1 MLSLINI
8 KKVFGNEVVLN
19 NLSGNFQQGLNFIYG
34 PSGSG
39 KTTLLN
45 IISGMDQNFEGEV
58 YFKHQSIKNFTEKE
72 LSNYYYNSIG
82 FIWQNYRLIEYL
94 SVECNIDLVLSLSN
108 LNKVERK
115 MKVTK
120 VLDELGISGLAKMKV
135 AKLSGGQKQRVAIAR
150 ALVKDPE
157 IIIADEP
164 TKALD
169 PLSAKKIMT
178 ELKKIA
184 KERVVI
190 IVTHDKG
197 LIGENS
203 NVYRIEQGQLK
214 LEEQSKQSS
223 KNAKKKNTLVK
234 PPHLSLKNCIYQSF
248 NILKGAAI
256 YSILTIILLILS
268 SFFLLIN
275 LSGEIEEKQD
285 DNFSRLVEERG
296 ETIKDIS
303 IAKESTGGGSSGSL
317 KQDTSG
323 VVDLLKDDPR
333 VEFMAAQEIVGNLK
347 ISIGDVVKNYEVQ
360 DSFNL
365 PAITKL
371 IDGRYPSIGKT
382 EVAVPKRLL
391 DLLGLKP
398 SDVIGKNLNMTGLI
412 DVNPKIGSNEITGSK
427 VSLDDVK
434 VVGVIENNPKGG
446 AITSTLGRRDGKL
459 TDGPLLF
466 SVEAIKKMRQQTGVE
481 KSMSY
486 NIRAK
491 TLEDVLPI
499 VNTLQESGLQ
509 PAGDFS
515 MIEDMLQLRK
525 KNEEQGATI
534 SLIFFILSLTISI
547 VLALFN
553 FYIKKSEFVFFK
565 FNGFSNKNILSLTI
579 SEYFILGIMSSILFL
594 LSFPLLSLLS
604 QKIFNI
610 YIVSTNN
617 LVLVLLLPF
626 VQSIL
631 ISVLSYL
638 LFLKIS
644 SANKMKQGDS
654 NDSFK

>member
-1 MLSLINI
+1 MLSLKKI
-8 KKVFGNEVVLN
+8 KRVFGKEVVLN
-19 NLSGNFQQGLNFIYG
+19 NLSGDFQKGLNFIYG

-45 IISGMDQNFEGEV
+45 IISGMDQNFEGDV
-58 YFKHQSIKNFTEKE
+58 YFNNQSIKKFTRKE

-82 FIWQNYRLIEYL
+82 FIWQDYQLIEYL
-94 SVECNIDLVLSLSN
+94 SVECNIDLALSLSN

-115 MKVTK
+115 MKVAK
-120 VLDELGISGLAKMKV
+120 VLDELGISGLAKMEV
-135 AKLSGGQKQRVAIAR
+135 SKLSGGQKQRVAIAR

-157 IIIADEP
+157 IILADEP

-169 PLSAKKIMT
+169 PLASKKIMT
-178 ELKKIA
+178 ELQKIA

-214 LEEQSKQSS
+214 LVEQSKQNS
-223 KNAKKKNTLVK
+223 KDSEKKKPLIK
-234 PPHLSLKNCIYQSF
+234 PPYLSLRNCISQSF
-248 NILKGAAI
+248 NILKGASI
-256 YSILTIILLILS
+256 YSILTISLLILS
-268 SFFLLIN
+268 SFFMLIN

-285 DNFSRLVEERG
+285 GNFSRLVEERG

-303 IAKESTGGGSSGSL
+303 LPKESTGNGSSSSL
-317 KQDTSG
+317 KQDVSG
-323 VVDLLKDDPR
+323 AVDLLKDDPR
-333 VEFMAAQEIVGNLK
+333 VDFMAALEIVGNLK

-360 DSFNL
+360 DSFNY

-371 IDGRYPSIGKT
+371 IAGRYPSIGET

-398 SDVIGKNLNMTGLI
+398 SEVIGKNLNMTGLI
-412 DVNPKIGSNEITGSK
+412 DVNPKIGSDEITGAK
-427 VSLDDVK
+427 VALDDVK

-446 AITSTLGRRDGKL
+446 AITSTLGRHDGKL

-466 SVEAIKKMRQQTGVE
+466 SVESIKKMRQQAGVE

-491 TLEDVLPI
+491 TLDDILPI
-499 VNTLQESGLQ
+499 VNTLQKSGLQ
-509 PAGDFS
+509 PSGDFS
-515 MIEDMLQLRK
+515 MIEDMLRLRK

-553 FYIKKSEFVFFK
+553 FHLKKSEFVFFK

-579 SEYFILGIMSSILFL
+579 SEYFMLGMMSSILFL

-604 QKIFNI
+604 QKFFNI
-610 YIVSTNN
+610 YVVSTNN

-638 LFLKIS
+638 LFLKINP
-644 SANKMKQGDS
+644 ATKMKQGDP

>member
-58 YFKHQSIKNFTEKE
+58 YFNHQSIKNFTEKE

-82 FIWQNYRLIEYL
+82 FIWQDYRLIEYL

-169 PLSAKKIMT
+169 PLAAKKIMT

-214 LEEQSKQSS
+214 LEEPSKQSS

-268 SFFLLIN
+268 SFFMLIN

-285 DNFSRLVEERG
+285 NNFNRLVEERG

-333 VEFMAAQEIVGNLK
+333 VEFMTAQEIVGNLK

-371 IDGRYPSIGKT
+371 IAGRYPSIGKT

-391 DLLGLKP
+391 DLLDLKP

-617 LVLVLLLPF
+617 LVLALLLPF

-638 LFLKIS
+638 LFLRIS

>member
-8 KKVFGNEVVLN
+8 KKIFGNEVVLN

-58 YFKHQSIKNFTEKE
+58 YFNHQSIKNFTEKE

-82 FIWQNYRLIEYL
+82 FIWQDYRLIEYL

-169 PLSAKKIMT
+169 PLAAKKIMT

-268 SFFLLIN
+268 SFFMLIN

-285 DNFSRLVEERG
+285 NNFNRLVEERG

-333 VEFMAAQEIVGNLK
+333 VEFMTAQEIVGNLK

-371 IDGRYPSIGKT
+371 IAGRYPSIGKT

-391 DLLGLKP
+391 DLLDLKP

-565 FNGFSNKNILSLTI
+565 FNGFSNKKILSLTI

-617 LVLVLLLPF
+617 LVLALLLPF

-638 LFLKIS
+638 LFLRIS

>member
-58 YFKHQSIKNFTEKE
+58 YFNHQSIKNFTEKE

-82 FIWQNYRLIEYL
+82 FIWQDYRLIEYL

-169 PLSAKKIMT
+169 PLAAKKIMT

-268 SFFLLIN
+268 SFFMLIN

-285 DNFSRLVEERG
+285 DNFNRLVEERG

-333 VEFMAAQEIVGNLK
+333 VEFMTAQEIVGNLK

-371 IDGRYPSIGKT
+371 IAGRYPSIGKT

-391 DLLGLKP
+391 DLLDLKP

-617 LVLVLLLPF
+617 LVLALLLPF

-638 LFLKIS
+638 LFLRIS
-644 SANKMKQGDS
+644 FANKMKQGDS

>member
-1 MLSLINI
+1 MLSLIEI
-8 KKVFGNEVVLN
+8 KKVFGNEIVLN
-19 NLSGNFQQGLNFIYG
+19 HLSGDFQKGLNFIYG

-45 IISGMDQNFEGEV
+45 IISGMDQNFEGDV
-58 YFKHQSIKNFTEKE
+58 YFNNQSMKRFTKKE
-72 LSNYYYNSIG
+72 LSDYYYNSIG
-82 FIWQNYRLIEYL
+82 FIWQDYQLIEYL

-108 LNKVERK
+108 LNKAERK
-115 MKVTK
+115 MKVAK
-120 VLDELGISGLAKMKV
+120 VLEELGISGLAKMKV

-169 PLSAKKIMT
+169 LLAANKIMT

-184 KERVVI
+184 KERIVI

-197 LIGENS
+197 LIEKDA
-203 NVYRIEQGQLK
+203 NVYSMEQGQLK
-214 LEEQSKQSS
+214 LVGQSKQHS
-223 KNAKKKNTLVK
+223 KDDGKNNRLNK
-234 PPHLSLKNCIYQSF
+234 PPYLSLKNCISQSF
-248 NILKGAAI
+248 NILKGASI

-268 SFFLLIN
+268 SFFMLIN
-275 LSGEIEEKQD
+275 LSGEIKEKQD
-285 DNFSRLVEERG
+285 DNFSRLVKERG

-303 IAKESTGGGSSGSL
+303 LSKESTGGGPSCSL

-323 VVDLLKDDPR
+323 AVDLLKDDPR
-333 VEFMAAQEIVGNLK
+333 VDFVAPLEIVGDLK
-347 ISIGDVVKNYEVQ
+347 LNVGDLIKNYEVK
-360 DSFNL
+360 DSFNF

-371 IDGRYPSIGKT
+371 IAGRYPSIGEI

-398 SDVIGKNLNMTGLI
+398 TDVIGKNLNMTGLI

-427 VSLDDVK
+427 VSLNDVK

-466 SVEAIKKMRQQTGVE
+466 SVEAIKKMRQQAGIE
-481 KSMSY
+481 KSISY
-486 NIRAK
+486 NVRAK
-491 TLEDVLPI
+491 TLDDILPI
-499 VNTLQESGLQ
+499 VNKLQQSGLQ
-509 PAGDFS
+509 PSGHFS
-515 MIEDMLQLRK
+515 MIEDMLRLRK
-525 KNEEQGATI
+525 KNEEQGVTI
-534 SLIFFILSLTISI
+534 SLIFFLLSLTISI

-553 FYIKKSEFVFFK
+553 FYIKKSEFRFFK
-565 FNGFSNKNILSLTI
+565 FNGFSNKNILSLII
-579 SEYFILGIMSSILFL
+579 SEYFILGIMSSLLFL
-594 LSFPLLSLLS
+594 ITFPMLSLLS
-604 QKIFNI
+604 QKLFSI

-626 VQSIL
+626 VQSII
-631 ISVLSYL
+631 ISILSYL
-638 LFLKIS
+638 LFLKT
-644 SANKMKQGDS
+644 NPTHKMKQGDS
-654 NDSFK
+654 NDLLK

>member
-8 KKVFGNEVVLN
+8 KKIFGNEVVLN

-58 YFKHQSIKNFTEKE
+58 YFNHQSIKNFTEKE

-82 FIWQNYRLIEYL
+82 FIWQDYRLIEYL

-169 PLSAKKIMT
+169 PLAAKKIMT

-268 SFFLLIN
+268 SFFMLIN

-285 DNFSRLVEERG
+285 NNFNRLVEERG

-333 VEFMAAQEIVGNLK
+333 VEFMTAQEIVGNLK

-371 IDGRYPSIGKT
+371 IAGRYPSIGKT

-391 DLLGLKP
+391 DLLDLKP

-565 FNGFSNKNILSLTI
+565 FNGFSNKKILSLTI

-610 YIVSTNN
+610 YIVST
-617 LVLVLLLPF
+617 
-626 VQSIL
+626 
-631 ISVLSYL
+631 
-638 LFLKIS
+638 
-644 SANKMKQGDS
+644 
-654 NDSFK
+654 

>member
-1 MLSLINI
+1 MLSLKKI
-8 KKVFGNEVVLN
+8 KRVFGKEVVLN
-19 NLSGNFQQGLNFIYG
+19 NLSGDFQKGLNFIYG

-45 IISGMDQNFEGEV
+45 IISGMDQNFEGDV
-58 YFKHQSIKNFTEKE
+58 YFNNQSIKKFTRKE

-82 FIWQNYRLIEYL
+82 FIWQDYQLIEYL
-94 SVECNIDLVLSLSN
+94 SVECNIDLALSLSN

-115 MKVTK
+115 MNVAK

-157 IIIADEP
+157 IILADEP

-169 PLSAKKIMT
+169 PLASKKIMT
-178 ELKKIA
+178 ELQKIA

-214 LEEQSKQSS
+214 LVEQSKQNS
-223 KNAKKKNTLVK
+223 KDSEKKKPLIK
-234 PPHLSLKNCIYQSF
+234 SPYLSLRNCISQSF
-248 NILKGAAI
+248 NILKGASI
-256 YSILTIILLILS
+256 YSILTISLLILS
-268 SFFLLIN
+268 SFFMLIN

-285 DNFSRLVEERG
+285 GNFSRLVEERG

-303 IAKESTGGGSSGSL
+303 LPKESTGNGSSSSL
-317 KQDTSG
+317 KQDVSG
-323 VVDLLKDDPR
+323 AVDLLKDDPR
-333 VEFMAAQEIVGNLK
+333 VDFMAALEIVGNLK

-360 DSFNL
+360 DSFNY

-371 IDGRYPSIGKT
+371 IAGRYPSIGET

-398 SDVIGKNLNMTGLI
+398 SEVIGKNLNMTGLI
-412 DVNPKIGSNEITGSK
+412 DVNPKIGSDEITGSK
-427 VSLDDVK
+427 VALDDVK

-446 AITSTLGRRDGKL
+446 AITSTLGRHDGKL

-466 SVEAIKKMRQQTGVE
+466 SVESIKKMRQQAGVE

-491 TLEDVLPI
+491 TLDDILPI
-499 VNTLQESGLQ
+499 VNTLQKSGLQ
-509 PAGDFS
+509 PSGDFS
-515 MIEDMLQLRK
+515 MIEDMLRLRK

-553 FYIKKSEFVFFK
+553 FHLKKSEFVFFK

-579 SEYFILGIMSSILFL
+579 SEYFMLGMMSSILFL

-604 QKIFNI
+604 QKFFNI
-610 YIVSTNN
+610 YVVSTNN

-638 LFLKIS
+638 LFLKINP
-644 SANKMKQGDS
+644 ATKMKQGDP

>member
-169 PLSAKKIMT
+169 PLAAKKIMT

-371 IDGRYPSIGKT
+371 IAGRYPSIGKT

-391 DLLGLKP
+391 DLLGLKA

-412 DVNPKIGSNEITGSK
+412 AVRPKIGSNEIEGSK

-466 SVEAIKKMRQQTGVE
+466 SVEAIKKMRQQAGVE

-486 NIRAK
+486 SIRAK
-491 TLEDVLPI
+491 TLEDVIPI

-509 PAGDFS
+509 SAGDFS

-534 SLIFFILSLTISI
+534 SLIFLILSLTISI

-644 SANKMKQGDS
+644 FANKMKQGDS

>member
-45 IISGMDQNFEGEV
+45 IISGMDQNFQGEV
-58 YFKHQSIKNFTEKE
+58 YFNHQSIKNFTEKE

-82 FIWQNYRLIEYL
+82 FIWQDYRLIEYL

-169 PLSAKKIMT
+169 PLAAKKIMT

-268 SFFLLIN
+268 SFFMLIN

-285 DNFSRLVEERG
+285 NNFNRLVEERG

-333 VEFMAAQEIVGNLK
+333 VEFMTAQEIVGNLK

-371 IDGRYPSIGKT
+371 IAGRYPSIGKT

-391 DLLGLKP
+391 DLLDLKP

-509 PAGDFS
+509 SAGDFS

-617 LVLVLLLPF
+617 LVLALLLPF

-638 LFLKIS
+638 LFLRIS
-644 SANKMKQGDS
+644 SANK
-654 NDSFK
+654 

>member
-45 IISGMDQNFEGEV
+45 IISGMDQNFQGEV
-58 YFKHQSIKNFTEKE
+58 YFNHQSIKNFTEKE

-82 FIWQNYRLIEYL
+82 FIWQDYRLIEYL

-169 PLSAKKIMT
+169 PLAAKKIMT

-268 SFFLLIN
+268 SFFMLIN

-285 DNFSRLVEERG
+285 NNFNRLVEERG

-333 VEFMAAQEIVGNLK
+333 VEFMTAQEIVGNLK

-371 IDGRYPSIGKT
+371 IAGRYPSIGKT

-391 DLLGLKP
+391 DLLDLKP
-398 SDVIGKNLNMTGLI
+398 SDVIGENLNMTGLI

-509 PAGDFS
+509 SAGDFS

-617 LVLVLLLPF
+617 LVLALLLPF

-631 ISVLSYL
+631 ISV
-638 LFLKIS
+638 
-644 SANKMKQGDS
+644 
-654 NDSFK
+654 

>member
-8 KKVFGNEVVLN
+8 KKIFGNEVVLN

-58 YFKHQSIKNFTEKE
+58 YFNHQSIKNFTEKE

-82 FIWQNYRLIEYL
+82 FIWQDYRLIEYL

-169 PLSAKKIMT
+169 PLAAKKIMT

-223 KNAKKKNTLVK
+223 KNAKKKNALVK

-268 SFFLLIN
+268 SFFMLIN

-285 DNFSRLVEERG
+285 NNFNRLVEERG

-333 VEFMAAQEIVGNLK
+333 VEFMTAQEIVGNLK

-371 IDGRYPSIGKT
+371 IAGRYPSIGKT

-391 DLLGLKP
+391 DLLDLKP

-565 FNGFSNKNILSLTI
+565 FNGFSNKKILSLTI

-617 LVLVLLLPF
+617 LVLALLLPF

-638 LFLKIS
+638 LFLRIS

>member
-45 IISGMDQNFEGEV
+45 IISGMDQNFQGEV
-58 YFKHQSIKNFTEKE
+58 YFNHQSIKNFTEKE

-82 FIWQNYRLIEYL
+82 FIWQDYRLIEYL

-169 PLSAKKIMT
+169 PLAAKKIMT

-268 SFFLLIN
+268 SFFMLIN

-285 DNFSRLVEERG
+285 NNFNRLVEERG

-333 VEFMAAQEIVGNLK
+333 VEFMTAQEIVGNLK

-371 IDGRYPSIGKT
+371 IAGRYPSIGKT

-391 DLLGLKP
+391 DLLDLKP

-509 PAGDFS
+509 SAGDFS

-617 LVLVLLLPF
+617 LVL
-626 VQSIL
+626 
-631 ISVLSYL
+631 
-638 LFLKIS
+638 
-644 SANKMKQGDS
+644 A
-654 NDSFK
+654 

>member
-1 MLSLINI
+1 MNI
-8 KKVFGNEVVLN
+8 KKIFGNEVVLN

-58 YFKHQSIKNFTEKE
+58 YFNHQSIKNFTEKE

-82 FIWQNYRLIEYL
+82 FIWQDYRLIEYL

-169 PLSAKKIMT
+169 PLAAKKIMT

-268 SFFLLIN
+268 SFFMLIN

-285 DNFSRLVEERG
+285 NNFNRLVEERG

-333 VEFMAAQEIVGNLK
+333 VEFMTAQEIVGNLK

-371 IDGRYPSIGKT
+371 IAGRYPSIGKT

-391 DLLGLKP
+391 DLLDLKP

-565 FNGFSNKNILSLTI
+565 FNGFSNKKILSLTI

-617 LVLVLLLPF
+617 LVLALLLPF

-638 LFLKIS
+638 LFLRIS

>member
-45 IISGMDQNFEGEV
+45 IISGMDQNFQGEV
-58 YFKHQSIKNFTEKE
+58 YFNHQSIKNFTEKE

-82 FIWQNYRLIEYL
+82 FIWQDYRLIEYL

-169 PLSAKKIMT
+169 PLAAKKIMT

-268 SFFLLIN
+268 SFFMLIN

-285 DNFSRLVEERG
+285 NNFNRLVEERG

-333 VEFMAAQEIVGNLK
+333 VEFMTAQEIVGNLK

-371 IDGRYPSIGKT
+371 IAGRYPSIGKT

-391 DLLGLKP
+391 DLLDLKP
-398 SDVIGKNLNMTGLI
+398 SDVIGENLNMTGLI

-509 PAGDFS
+509 SAGDFS

-617 LVLVLLLPF
+617 LVLALLLPF
-626 VQSIL
+626 VQS
-631 ISVLSYL
+631 
-638 LFLKIS
+638 
-644 SANKMKQGDS
+644 
-654 NDSFK
+654 

>member
-1 MLSLINI
+1 MNI

-45 IISGMDQNFEGEV
+45 IISGMDQNFQGEV
-58 YFKHQSIKNFTEKE
+58 YFNHQSIKNFTEKE

-82 FIWQNYRLIEYL
+82 FIWQDYRLIEYL

-169 PLSAKKIMT
+169 PLAAKKIMT

-268 SFFLLIN
+268 SFFMLIN

-285 DNFSRLVEERG
+285 NNFNRLVEERG

-333 VEFMAAQEIVGNLK
+333 VEFMTAQEIVGNLK

-371 IDGRYPSIGKT
+371 IAGRYPSIGKT

-391 DLLGLKP
+391 DLLDLKP
-398 SDVIGKNLNMTGLI
+398 SDVIGENLNMTGLI

-509 PAGDFS
+509 SAGDFS

-617 LVLVLLLPF
+617 LVLALLLPF

-638 LFLKIS
+638 LFLRIS

>member
-58 YFKHQSIKNFTEKE
+58 YFNHQSIKNFTEKE

-82 FIWQNYRLIEYL
+82 FIWQDYRLIEYL

-169 PLSAKKIMT
+169 PLAAKKIMT

-268 SFFLLIN
+268 SFFMLIN

-285 DNFSRLVEERG
+285 NNFNRLVEERG

-333 VEFMAAQEIVGNLK
+333 VEFMTAQEIVGNLK

-371 IDGRYPSIGKT
+371 IAGRYPSIGKT

-391 DLLGLKP
+391 DLLDLKP

-617 LVLVLLLPF
+617 LVLALLLPF

-638 LFLKIS
+638 LFLRIS

>member
-58 YFKHQSIKNFTEKE
+58 YFNHQSIKNFTEKE

-82 FIWQNYRLIEYL
+82 FIWQDYRLIEYL

-169 PLSAKKIMT
+169 PLAAKKIMT

-268 SFFLLIN
+268 SFFMLIN

-285 DNFSRLVEERG
+285 DNFNRLVEERG

-333 VEFMAAQEIVGNLK
+333 VEFMTAQEIVGNLK

-371 IDGRYPSIGKT
+371 IAGRYPSIGKT

-391 DLLGLKP
+391 DLLDLKP

-617 LVLVLLLPF
+617 LVLALLLPF

-638 LFLKIS
+638 LFLRIS

>member
-45 IISGMDQNFEGEV
+45 IISGMDQNFQGEV
-58 YFKHQSIKNFTEKE
+58 YFNHQSIKNFTEKE

-82 FIWQNYRLIEYL
+82 FIWQDYRLIEYL

-169 PLSAKKIMT
+169 PLAAKKIMT

-268 SFFLLIN
+268 SFFMLIN

-285 DNFSRLVEERG
+285 NNFNRLVEERG

-333 VEFMAAQEIVGNLK
+333 VEFMTAQEIVGNLK

-371 IDGRYPSIGKT
+371 IAGRYPSIGKT

-391 DLLGLKP
+391 DLLDLKP
-398 SDVIGKNLNMTGLI
+398 SDVIGENLNMTGLI

-509 PAGDFS
+509 SAGDFS

-617 LVLVLLLPF
+617 LVLALLLPF

-638 LFLKIS
+638 LFLRIS

>member
-45 IISGMDQNFEGEV
+45 IISGMDQNFQGEV
-58 YFKHQSIKNFTEKE
+58 YFNHQSIKNFTEKE

-82 FIWQNYRLIEYL
+82 FIWQDYRLIEYL

-169 PLSAKKIMT
+169 PLAAKKIMT

-268 SFFLLIN
+268 SFFMLIN

-285 DNFSRLVEERG
+285 NNFNRLVEERG

-333 VEFMAAQEIVGNLK
+333 VEFMTAQEIVGNLK

-371 IDGRYPSIGKT
+371 IAGRYPSIGKT

-391 DLLGLKP
+391 DLLDLKP

-509 PAGDFS
+509 SAGDFS

-579 SEYFILGIMSSILFL
+579 SEYFILVIMSSILFL

-617 LVLVLLLPF
+617 LVLALL
-626 VQSIL
+626 
-631 ISVLSYL
+631 
-638 LFLKIS
+638 
-644 SANKMKQGDS
+644 
-654 NDSFK
+654 

>member
-1 MLSLINI
+1 
-8 KKVFGNEVVLN
+8 
-19 NLSGNFQQGLNFIYG
+19 SGNFQQGLNFIYG

-45 IISGMDQNFEGEV
+45 IISGMDQNFQGEV
-58 YFKHQSIKNFTEKE
+58 YFNHQSIKNFTEKE

-82 FIWQNYRLIEYL
+82 FIWQDYRLIEYL

-169 PLSAKKIMT
+169 PLAAKKIMT

-268 SFFLLIN
+268 SFFMLIN

-285 DNFSRLVEERG
+285 NNFNRLVEERG

-333 VEFMAAQEIVGNLK
+333 VEFMTAQEIVGNLK

-371 IDGRYPSIGKT
+371 IAGRYPSIGKT

-391 DLLGLKP
+391 DLLDLKP
-398 SDVIGKNLNMTGLI
+398 SDVIGENLNMTGLI

-509 PAGDFS
+509 SAGDFS

-617 LVLVLLLPF
+617 LVLALLLPF

-638 LFLKIS
+638 LFLRIS

>member
-1 MLSLINI
+1 
-8 KKVFGNEVVLN
+8 
-19 NLSGNFQQGLNFIYG
+19 QQGLNFIYG

-58 YFKHQSIKNFTEKE
+58 YFNHQSIKNFTEKE

-82 FIWQNYRLIEYL
+82 FIWQDYRLIEYL

-169 PLSAKKIMT
+169 PLAAKKIMT

-268 SFFLLIN
+268 SFFMLIN

-285 DNFSRLVEERG
+285 NNFNRLVEERG

-333 VEFMAAQEIVGNLK
+333 VEFMTAQEIVGNLK

-371 IDGRYPSIGKT
+371 IAGRYPSIGKT

-391 DLLGLKP
+391 DLLDLKP

-491 TLEDVLPI
+491 TLEDILPI

-547 VLALFN
+547 V
-553 FYIKKSEFVFFK
+553 
-565 FNGFSNKNILSLTI
+565 
-579 SEYFILGIMSSILFL
+579 
-594 LSFPLLSLLS
+594 
-604 QKIFNI
+604 
-610 YIVSTNN
+610 
-617 LVLVLLLPF
+617 
-626 VQSIL
+626 
-631 ISVLSYL
+631 
-638 LFLKIS
+638 
-644 SANKMKQGDS
+644 
-654 NDSFK
+654 

>member
-1 MLSLINI
+1 MLSLIEI
-8 KKVFGNEVVLN
+8 KKVFGNEIVLN
-19 NLSGNFQQGLNFIYG
+19 HLSGDFQKGLNFIYG

-45 IISGMDQNFEGEV
+45 IISGMDQNFEGDV
-58 YFKHQSIKNFTEKE
+58 YFNNQSMKRFTKKE
-72 LSNYYYNSIG
+72 LSDYYYNSIG
-82 FIWQNYRLIEYL
+82 FIWQDYQLIEYL

-108 LNKVERK
+108 LNKAERK
-115 MKVTK
+115 MKVAK
-120 VLDELGISGLAKMKV
+120 VLEELGISGLAKMKV

-169 PLSAKKIMT
+169 LLAANKIMT

-184 KERVVI
+184 KERIVI

-197 LIGENS
+197 LIEKEA
-203 NVYRIEQGQLK
+203 NVYSMEQGQLK
-214 LEEQSKQSS
+214 LVGQSKQHS
-223 KNAKKKNTLVK
+223 KDDGKNNRLNK
-234 PPHLSLKNCIYQSF
+234 PPYLSLKNCISQSF
-248 NILKGAAI
+248 NILKGASI

-268 SFFLLIN
+268 SFFMLIN
-275 LSGEIEEKQD
+275 LSGEIKEKQD
-285 DNFSRLVEERG
+285 DNFSRLVKERG

-303 IAKESTGGGSSGSL
+303 LSKESTGGGPSGSL

-323 VVDLLKDDPR
+323 AVDLLKDDPR
-333 VEFMAAQEIVGNLK
+333 VDFVAPLEIVGDLK
-347 ISIGDVVKNYEVQ
+347 LNVGDLIKNYEVK
-360 DSFNL
+360 DSFNF

-371 IDGRYPSIGKT
+371 IAGRYPSIGEI

-398 SDVIGKNLNMTGLI
+398 TDVIGKNLNMTGLI

-427 VSLDDVK
+427 VSLNDVK

-466 SVEAIKKMRQQTGVE
+466 SVEAIKKMRQQAGIE
-481 KSMSY
+481 KSISY
-486 NIRAK
+486 NVRAK
-491 TLEDVLPI
+491 TLDDILPI
-499 VNTLQESGLQ
+499 VNKLQQSGLQ
-509 PAGDFS
+509 PSGDFS
-515 MIEDMLQLRK
+515 MIEDMLRLRK
-525 KNEEQGATI
+525 KNEEQGVTI
-534 SLIFFILSLTISI
+534 SLIFFLLSLTISI

-553 FYIKKSEFVFFK
+553 FYIKKSEFRFFK
-565 FNGFSNKNILSLTI
+565 FNGFSNKNILSLII
-579 SEYFILGIMSSILFL
+579 SEYFILGIMSSLLFL
-594 LSFPLLSLLS
+594 ITFPMLSLLS
-604 QKIFNI
+604 QKLFSI

-626 VQSIL
+626 VQSII
-631 ISVLSYL
+631 ISILSYL
-638 LFLKIS
+638 LFLKT
-644 SANKMKQGDS
+644 NPTHKMKQGDS
-654 NDSFK
+654 NDLLK

>member
-1 MLSLINI
+1 MLSLIEI
-8 KKVFGNEVVLN
+8 KKVFGNEIVLN
-19 NLSGNFQQGLNFIYG
+19 HLSGDFQKGLNFIYG

-45 IISGMDQNFEGEV
+45 IISGMDQNFEGDV
-58 YFKHQSIKNFTEKE
+58 YFNNQSMKRFTKKE
-72 LSNYYYNSIG
+72 LSDYYYNSIG
-82 FIWQNYRLIEYL
+82 FIWQDYQLIEYL

-108 LNKVERK
+108 LNKAERK
-115 MKVTK
+115 MKVAK
-120 VLDELGISGLAKMKV
+120 VLEELGISGLAKMKV

-169 PLSAKKIMT
+169 LLAANKIMT

-184 KERVVI
+184 KERIVI

-197 LIGENS
+197 LIEKDA
-203 NVYRIEQGQLK
+203 NVYSMEQGQLK
-214 LEEQSKQSS
+214 LVGQSKQHS
-223 KNAKKKNTLVK
+223 KDDGKNNRLNK
-234 PPHLSLKNCIYQSF
+234 PPYLSLKNCISQSF
-248 NILKGAAI
+248 NILKGASI

-268 SFFLLIN
+268 SFFMLIN
-275 LSGEIEEKQD
+275 LSGEIKD
-285 DNFSRLVEERG
+285 DNFSRLVKERG

-303 IAKESTGGGSSGSL
+303 LSKESTGGGPSGSL

-323 VVDLLKDDPR
+323 AVDLLKDDPR
-333 VEFMAAQEIVGNLK
+333 VDFVAPLEIVGDLK
-347 ISIGDVVKNYEVQ
+347 LNVGDLIKNYEVK

-371 IDGRYPSIGKT
+371 IAGRYPSIGEI

-398 SDVIGKNLNMTGLI
+398 TDVIGKNLNMTGLI

-427 VSLDDVK
+427 VSLNDVK

-466 SVEAIKKMRQQTGVE
+466 SVEAIKKMRQQAGIE
-481 KSMSY
+481 KSISY
-486 NIRAK
+486 NVRAK
-491 TLEDVLPI
+491 TLDDILPI
-499 VNTLQESGLQ
+499 VNKLQKSGLQ
-509 PAGDFS
+509 PSGDFS
-515 MIEDMLQLRK
+515 MIEDMLRLRK
-525 KNEEQGATI
+525 KNEEQGVTI
-534 SLIFFILSLTISI
+534 SLIFFVLSLTISI

-553 FYIKKSEFVFFK
+553 FYIKKSEFRFFK
-565 FNGFSNKNILSLTI
+565 FNGFSNKNILSLII
-579 SEYFILGIMSSILFL
+579 SEYFILGIMSSLLFL
-594 LSFPLLSLLS
+594 ITFPMLSLLS
-604 QKIFNI
+604 QKLFSI

-626 VQSIL
+626 VQSII
-631 ISVLSYL
+631 ISFLSYL
-638 LFLKIS
+638 LFLKT
-644 SANKMKQGDS
+644 NPTHKMKQGDS
-654 NDSFK
+654 NDLLK

>member
-58 YFKHQSIKNFTEKE
+58 YFNHQSIKNFTEKE

-82 FIWQNYRLIEYL
+82 FIWQDYRLIEYL

-169 PLSAKKIMT
+169 PLAAKKIMT

-268 SFFLLIN
+268 SFFMLIN

-285 DNFSRLVEERG
+285 NNFNRLVEERG

-333 VEFMAAQEIVGNLK
+333 VEFMTAQEIVGNLK

-371 IDGRYPSIGKT
+371 IAGRYPSIGKT
-382 EVAVPKRLL
+382 EVAIPKRLL
-391 DLLGLKP
+391 DLLDLKP

-617 LVLVLLLPF
+617 LVLALLLPF

-638 LFLKIS
+638 LFLRIS

>member
-1 MLSLINI
+1 MLSLIEI
-8 KKVFGNEVVLN
+8 KKVFGNEIVLN
-19 NLSGNFQQGLNFIYG
+19 HLSGDFQKGLNFIYG

-45 IISGMDQNFEGEV
+45 IISGMDQNFEGDV
-58 YFKHQSIKNFTEKE
+58 YFNNQSMKRFTKKE
-72 LSNYYYNSIG
+72 LSDYYYNSIG
-82 FIWQNYRLIEYL
+82 FIWQDYQLIEYL

-108 LNKVERK
+108 LNKAERK
-115 MKVTK
+115 MKVAK
-120 VLDELGISGLAKMKV
+120 VLEELGISGLAKMKV

-169 PLSAKKIMT
+169 LLAANKIMT

-184 KERVVI
+184 KERIVI

-197 LIGENS
+197 LIEKDA
-203 NVYRIEQGQLK
+203 NVYSMEQGQLK
-214 LEEQSKQSS
+214 LVGQSKQHSRDDG
-223 KNAKKKNTLVK
+223 KNNRLNK
-234 PPHLSLKNCIYQSF
+234 PPYLSLKNCISQSF
-248 NILKGAAI
+248 NILKGASI

-268 SFFLLIN
+268 SFFMLIN
-275 LSGEIEEKQD
+275 LSGEIKEKQD
-285 DNFSRLVEERG
+285 DNFSRLVKERG

-303 IAKESTGGGSSGSL
+303 LSKESTGGPSGSL

-323 VVDLLKDDPR
+323 AVDLLKDDPR
-333 VEFMAAQEIVGNLK
+333 VDFVAPLEIVGDLK
-347 ISIGDVVKNYEVQ
+347 LNVGDLIKNYEVK

-371 IDGRYPSIGKT
+371 IAGRYPSIGEI

-398 SDVIGKNLNMTGLI
+398 TDVIGKNLNMTGLI

-427 VSLDDVK
+427 VSLNDVK

-466 SVEAIKKMRQQTGVE
+466 SVEAIKKMRQQAGIE
-481 KSMSY
+481 KSISY
-486 NIRAK
+486 NVRAK
-491 TLEDVLPI
+491 TLDDILPI
-499 VNTLQESGLQ
+499 VNKLQKSGLQ
-509 PAGDFS
+509 PSGDFS
-515 MIEDMLQLRK
+515 MIEDMLRLRK
-525 KNEEQGATI
+525 KNEEQGVTI
-534 SLIFFILSLTISI
+534 SLIFFVLSLTISI

-553 FYIKKSEFVFFK
+553 FYIKKSEFRFFK
-565 FNGFSNKNILSLTI
+565 FNGFSNKNILSLII
-579 SEYFILGIMSSILFL
+579 SEYFILGIMSSLLFL
-594 LSFPLLSLLS
+594 ITFPMLSLLS
-604 QKIFNI
+604 QKLFSI

-626 VQSIL
+626 VQSII
-631 ISVLSYL
+631 ISFLSYL
-638 LFLKIS
+638 LFLKT
-644 SANKMKQGDS
+644 NPTHKMKQGDS
-654 NDSFK
+654 NDLLK

>member
-1 MLSLINI
+1 
-8 KKVFGNEVVLN
+8 
-19 NLSGNFQQGLNFIYG
+19 FQQGLNFIYG

-45 IISGMDQNFEGEV
+45 IISGMDQNFQGEV
-58 YFKHQSIKNFTEKE
+58 YFNHQSIKNFTEKE

-82 FIWQNYRLIEYL
+82 FIWQDYRLIEYL

-169 PLSAKKIMT
+169 PLAAKKIMT

-268 SFFLLIN
+268 SFFMLIN

-285 DNFSRLVEERG
+285 NNFNRLVEERG

-333 VEFMAAQEIVGNLK
+333 VEFMTAQEIVGNLK

-371 IDGRYPSIGKT
+371 IAGRYPSIGKT

-391 DLLGLKP
+391 DLLDLKP

-509 PAGDFS
+509 SAGDFS

-617 LVLVLLLPF
+617 LVLALLLPF

-638 LFLKIS
+638 LFLRIS

>member
-1 MLSLINI
+1 MLSLIEI
-8 KKVFGNEVVLN
+8 KKVFGNEIVLN
-19 NLSGNFQQGLNFIYG
+19 HLSGDFQKGLNFIYG

-45 IISGMDQNFEGEV
+45 IISGMDQNFEGDV
-58 YFKHQSIKNFTEKE
+58 YFNNQSMKRFTKKE
-72 LSNYYYNSIG
+72 LSDYYYNSIG
-82 FIWQNYRLIEYL
+82 FIWQDYQLIEYL

-108 LNKVERK
+108 LNKAERK
-115 MKVTK
+115 MKVAK
-120 VLDELGISGLAKMKV
+120 VLEEL
-135 AKLSGGQKQRVAIAR
+135 KLSGGQKQRVAIAR

-169 PLSAKKIMT
+169 LLAANKIMT

-184 KERVVI
+184 KERIVI

-197 LIGENS
+197 LIEKDA
-203 NVYRIEQGQLK
+203 NVYSMEQGQLK
-214 LEEQSKQSS
+214 LVGQSKQHS
-223 KNAKKKNTLVK
+223 KDDGKNNRLNK
-234 PPHLSLKNCIYQSF
+234 PPYLSLKNCISQSF
-248 NILKGAAI
+248 NILKGASI

-268 SFFLLIN
+268 SFFMLIN
-275 LSGEIEEKQD
+275 LSGEIKEKQD
-285 DNFSRLVEERG
+285 DNFSRLVKERG

-303 IAKESTGGGSSGSL
+303 LSKESTGGSPSGSL

-323 VVDLLKDDPR
+323 AVDLLKDDPR
-333 VEFMAAQEIVGNLK
+333 VDFVAPLEIVGDLK
-347 ISIGDVVKNYEVQ
+347 LNVGDLIKNYEVK
-360 DSFNL
+360 DSFNF

-371 IDGRYPSIGKT
+371 IAGRYPSIGEI

-398 SDVIGKNLNMTGLI
+398 TGLI

-427 VSLDDVK
+427 VSLNDVK

-466 SVEAIKKMRQQTGVE
+466 SVETIKKMRQQAGIE
-481 KSMSY
+481 KSISY
-486 NIRAK
+486 NVRAK
-491 TLEDVLPI
+491 TLDDILPI
-499 VNTLQESGLQ
+499 VNKLQQSGLQ
-509 PAGDFS
+509 PSGDFS
-515 MIEDMLQLRK
+515 MIEDMLRLRK
-525 KNEEQGATI
+525 KNEEQGVTI
-534 SLIFFILSLTISI
+534 SLIFFLLSLTISI

-553 FYIKKSEFVFFK
+553 FYIKKSEFRFFK
-565 FNGFSNKNILSLTI
+565 FNGFSNKNILSLII
-579 SEYFILGIMSSILFL
+579 SEYFILGIMSSLLFL
-594 LSFPLLSLLS
+594 ITFPMLSLLS
-604 QKIFNI
+604 QKLFSI

-626 VQSIL
+626 VQSII
-631 ISVLSYL
+631 ISILSYL
-638 LFLKIS
+638 LFLKT
-644 SANKMKQGDS
+644 NPTHKMKQGDS
-654 NDSFK
+654 NDLLK

>member
-45 IISGMDQNFEGEV
+45 IISGMDQNFQGEV
-58 YFKHQSIKNFTEKE
+58 YFNHQSIKNFTEKE

-82 FIWQNYRLIEYL
+82 FIWQDYRLIEYL

-169 PLSAKKIMT
+169 PLAAKKIMT

-268 SFFLLIN
+268 SFFMLIN

-285 DNFSRLVEERG
+285 NNFNRLVEERG

-333 VEFMAAQEIVGNLK
+333 VEFMTAQEIVGNLK

-371 IDGRYPSIGKT
+371 IAGRYPSIGKT

-391 DLLGLKP
+391 DLLDLKP

-509 PAGDFS
+509 SAGDFS

-617 LVLVLLLPF
+617 LVLALLLPF

-638 LFLKIS
+638 LFLRIS

>member
-1 MLSLINI
+1 MLSLKKI
-8 KKVFGNEVVLN
+8 KRVFGKEVVLN
-19 NLSGNFQQGLNFIYG
+19 NLSGDFQKGLNFIYG

-45 IISGMDQNFEGEV
+45 IISGMDQNFEGDV
-58 YFKHQSIKNFTEKE
+58 YFNNQSIKKFTRKE

-82 FIWQNYRLIEYL
+82 FIWQDYQLIEYL
-94 SVECNIDLVLSLSN
+94 SVECNIDLALSLSN

-115 MKVTK
+115 MKVAK

-135 AKLSGGQKQRVAIAR
+135 SKLSGGQKQRVAIAR

-157 IIIADEP
+157 IILADEP

-169 PLSAKKIMT
+169 PLASKKIMT
-178 ELKKIA
+178 ELQKIA

-214 LEEQSKQSS
+214 LVEQSKQNS
-223 KNAKKKNTLVK
+223 KDSEKKKPLIK
-234 PPHLSLKNCIYQSF
+234 PPYLSLRNCISQSF
-248 NILKGAAI
+248 NILKGASI
-256 YSILTIILLILS
+256 YSILTISLLILS
-268 SFFLLIN
+268 SFFMLIN

-285 DNFSRLVEERG
+285 GNFSRLVEERG

-303 IAKESTGGGSSGSL
+303 LPKESTGNGSSSSL
-317 KQDTSG
+317 KQDVSG
-323 VVDLLKDDPR
+323 AVDLLKDDPR
-333 VEFMAAQEIVGNLK
+333 VDFMAALEIVGNLK

-360 DSFNL
+360 DSFNY

-371 IDGRYPSIGKT
+371 IAGRYPSIGET

-398 SDVIGKNLNMTGLI
+398 SEVIGKNLNMTGLI
-412 DVNPKIGSNEITGSK
+412 DVNPKIGSDEITGSK
-427 VSLDDVK
+427 VALDDVK

-446 AITSTLGRRDGKL
+446 AITSTLGRHDGKL

-466 SVEAIKKMRQQTGVE
+466 SVESIKKMRQQAGVE

-491 TLEDVLPI
+491 TLDDILPI
-499 VNTLQESGLQ
+499 VNTLQKSGLQ
-509 PAGDFS
+509 PSGDFS
-515 MIEDMLQLRK
+515 MIEDMLRLRK

-553 FYIKKSEFVFFK
+553 FHLKKSEFVFFK

-579 SEYFILGIMSSILFL
+579 SEYFMLGMMSSILFL

-604 QKIFNI
+604 QKFFNI
-610 YIVSTNN
+610 YVVSTNN

-638 LFLKIS
+638 LFLKINP
-644 SANKMKQGDS
+644 ATKMKQGDP